1 MSVSNTAFGSFNLA
15 TDEWGNPIIGKLEQR
30 IQLQKAENE
39 LKKQQ
44 ITE

>member
-1 MSVSNTAFGSFNLA
+1 MSNSAFRAFNLA

-30 IQLQKAENE
+30 IQLQRAENE